1 MEASFSSSSSE
12 VRDAVEGLLKW
23 AATNVLVS
31 ANELALPT
39 DLMNGLTNTDVGSQA
54 LAIDEM
60 DTTCIGTENSN
71 SSMGQSEVSDESAN
85 SSEIPLQSTLEIDQV
100 MESKDPEDNVACEI
114 EIGNN
119 TGSKYTKLTKQR
131 ALILSAAVAI

>member
-12 VRDAVEGLLKW
+12 VSDAVEGLLKW
-23 AATNVLVS
+23 AATNVVDS
-31 ANELALPT
+31 TNELALPT
-39 DLMNGLTNTDVGSQA
+39 DLINVLTNTDVGSQA
-54 LAIDEM
+54 PAIDET

-100 MESKDPEDNVACEI
+100 MESKDPQDNVACEI

-119 TGSKYTKLTKQR
+119 TGSK
-131 ALILSAAVAI
+131 